1 MFKHLIGLHMRKL
14 YPLLLIALSAC
25 SLYDELPA
33 DYDYSYQG
41 KFRTYDTFDFFYQE
55 RSADTAALF
64 TRESIEK
71 VIAARMRSQGYS
83 QRQRNPNLL
92 VLYKVFYDSL
102 NLTGYVQ
109 PDLEEWMKYEDE
121 NVDYVEKKYQLRMG
135 TLYISFFD
143 RKQKKTVWQGY
154 ATKVYGNDMFTN
166 ERLLRSAVRSVLD
179 RYRVMSES
187 FTKAAQEKRF

>member
-1 MFKHLIGLHMRKL
+1 MRKL
-14 YPLLLIALSAC
+14 YSFLFLIFLGSC

-33 DYDYSYQG
+33 DYDYSYKG
-41 KFRTYDTFDFFYQE
+41 KFRTYDSFDFFYQDQPQ
-55 RSADTAALF
+55 DTTDLF

-83 QRQRNPNLL
+83 QRERNPNLL

-102 NLTGYVQ
+102 SLTGYNQ
-109 PDLEEWMKYEDE
+109 PELEDWIKYEDE
-121 NVDYVEKKYQLRMG
+121 DAEYVERKYQLRMG

-143 RKQKKTVWQGY
+143 RKQRRTVWQGY

-179 RYRVMSES
+179 RYKVMSES
-187 FTKAAQEKRF
+187 FTRATEEKRF